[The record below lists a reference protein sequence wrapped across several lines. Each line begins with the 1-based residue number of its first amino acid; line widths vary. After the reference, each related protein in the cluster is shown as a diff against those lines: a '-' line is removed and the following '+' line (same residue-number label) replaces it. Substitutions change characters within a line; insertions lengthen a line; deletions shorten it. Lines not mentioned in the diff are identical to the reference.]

1 MAPIISRL
9 SSLGGGGTG
18 GFSFGKRKIPAVFS
32 SIPADPGNGQGWSV
46 AQGAISTNG
55 VYTSISSTNYISS
68 WYISAGSN
76 SPNSM
81 LNYTC
86 SGSSSN
92 FAYHTGH
99 SGNSSQWPMYHAI
112 QVSTDTYGQVINKIE
127 WYKHSNACGNVDMW
141 GTTSLITSGNFNDT
155 SLYTY
160 LGRVNM
166 GGFGSAS
173 DCNVSSGTFNS
184 SSYGYNWI
192 LLQVQDISGPLSYPN
207 VGTLNGWAMY
217 GMRLV
222 KQ

>member
-18 GFSFGKRKIPAVFS
+18 GFSFGKRKVPAVAALLRGS
-32 SIPADPGNGQGWSV
+32 DPGNGGGFSI
-46 AQGAISTNG
+46 AEGAISTNG
-55 VYTSISSTNYISS
+55 VYTSTSSTNYVSS
-68 WYISAGSN
+68 WYNSAGASAAL
-76 SPNSM
+76 

-86 SGSSSN
+86 SNGN

-99 SGNSSQWPMYHAI
+99 NGNSTQWPMYHAI
-112 QVSTDTYGQVINKIE
+112 QVSTATYGQVINKID
-127 WYKHSNACGNVDMW
+127 WYKHQNACGNVDMW
-141 GTTSLITSGNFNDT
+141 GTVRSITSGNFNDT

-166 GGFGSAS
+166 GGGGSAG
-173 DCNVSSGTFNS
+173 DCNVSSGTFNG

>member
-1 MAPIISRL
+1 MAPLTTGIIKAIIQETSQQSVGRGRYVR
-9 SSLGGGGTG
+9 GGSGIVG
-18 GFSFGKRKIPAVFS
+18 V
-32 SIPADPGNGQGWSV
+32 DPGNGGGFSI
-46 AQGAISTNG
+46 AQGASSNNG
-55 VYTSISSTNYISS
+55 TYTSTSSTNYVSS
-68 WYISAGSN
+68 WYNSAGASAAL
-76 SPNSM
+76 

-86 SGSSSN
+86 SNNN

-112 QVSTDTYGQVINKIE
+112 QVSSDTYGQVINRID
-127 WYKHSNACGNVDMW
+127 WYKHQNACGNVDMW
-141 GTTSLITSGNFNDT
+141 GTTRTITSGNFNDT

-166 GGFGSAS
+166 GGNGSAS

-184 SSYGYNWI
+184 NSYGYNWI
-192 LLQVQDISGPLSYPN
+192 LLQVQDISGPLSYPS

-217 GMRLV
+217 GMQLV